1 MVRPGLASLCNG
13 LRCSDH
19 MRLDLAT
26 RPFRLIVDFIGLEVV
41 MSNNSYYWD
50 HLANIF
56 KKQSAEVN
64 LQEPLF

>member
-1 MVRPGLASLCNG
+1 
-13 LRCSDH
+13 